1 MKLKNILFSLVAIVL
16 SFFAVT
22 AKAETTAPSY
32 YELDGS
38 NLHKIDVSYYLS
50 NSTIN
55 MEFKKTTDG
64 QIVYCTERS
73 KTFYTG
79 RAKYYL
85 IGEMD
90 QRIVYLFQN
99 GYPNK
104 TIFGNADKDY
114 LTTGLAVWYLINPN
128 DYSFQHFD
136 LEKGTYRGKDSDI
149 VREMAKLVNGANNY
163 KQAEPTIKL
172 NGNTNLTLSSDGKY
186 YVSSNLGITTTGNVK
201 DSYTVSLEGA
211 PSGTIITNVNGK
223 EQNTF
228 SKNEKF
234 IVKVPVSSIKGT
246 TLNFKVNAAAEGGI
260 AKVYEYKPSDS
271 RYQGTSGLYYD
282 YKNINTSL
290 ELKLNIVTEVQ
301 ISKIDA
307 TTNKELP
314 GAHLVV
320 KDANGKVIDEWTSTE
335 EVHVIKGLNPGKYT
349 LTETIAPEGYV
360 LSTETITFE
369 VKNDG
374 TVTKVVMKNY
384 LEDKPIPVSISKRDI
399 TTGEELPGAHLEL
412 KDETGEVIY
421 AWVSTNEPFIIKDGL
436 KPGKYTLSEMIAPEG
451 YELSTET
458 VTFVVKEDVPAAA
471 PAESCPA
478 CGSGAAI
485 AIQLFNRLQHR
496 WIAYRKICRSEQY
509 SKPVLA
515 IEPDEFF
522 FHLRLGQPFLCNA
535 GLQFLPLL
543 FQSFQPLLGGT
554 GQNAH
559 LDSVQ
564 HIGDAD
570 FRFLQLL
577 FVDGQ
582 IRAFLILQ
590 FHDFGNDG
598 IHGSVIF
605 HQLHGLVDHQIFQ
618 PLFPHGLFIAGLFL
632 LGCGTLVIGVHLPGV
647 ADTAFSEHQRSALT
661 AVQLGGEQI
670 GILCLMTGRGLFI
683 FCQLFLQSAHLQF
696 E

>member
-246 TLNFKVNAAAEGGI
+246 TLNFKVNATAEGGI

-314 GAHLVV
+314 GAHL
-320 KDANGKVIDEWTSTE
+320 
-335 EVHVIKGLNPGKYT
+335 
-349 LTETIAPEGYV
+349 
-360 LSTETITFE
+360 
-369 VKNDG
+369 
-374 TVTKVVMKNY
+374 
-384 LEDKPIPVSISKRDI
+384 
-399 TTGEELPGAHLEL
+399 EL

-458 VTFVVKEDVPAAA
+458 VTFVVKED
-471 PAESCPA
+471 
-478 CGSGAAI
+478 
-485 AIQLFNRLQHR
+485 
-496 WIAYRKICRSEQY
+496 
-509 SKPVLA
+509 
-515 IEPDEFF
+515 
-522 FHLRLGQPFLCNA
+522 
-535 GLQFLPLL
+535 
-543 FQSFQPLLGGT
+543 GT
-554 GQNAH
+554 
-559 LDSVQ
+559 
-564 HIGDAD
+564 
-570 FRFLQLL
+570 
-577 FVDGQ
+577 VDGE
-582 IRAFLILQ
+582 IIMYTTPETIVVPNTSTFKTITASL
-590 FHDFGNDG
+590 
-598 IHGSVIF
+598 
-605 HQLHGLVDHQIFQ
+605 
-618 PLFPHGLFIAGLFL
+618 
-632 LGCGTLVIGVHLPGV
+632 IGVIIIG
-647 ADTAFSEHQRSALT
+647 
-661 AVQLGGEQI
+661 LGSFMIYRNYKKNE
-670 GILCLMTGRGLFI
+670 
-683 FCQLFLQSAHLQF
+683 
-696 E
+696 EK

>member
-314 GAHLVV
+314 GAHL
-320 KDANGKVIDEWTSTE
+320 
-335 EVHVIKGLNPGKYT
+335 
-349 LTETIAPEGYV
+349 
-360 LSTETITFE
+360 
-369 VKNDG
+369 
-374 TVTKVVMKNY
+374 
-384 LEDKPIPVSISKRDI
+384 
-399 TTGEELPGAHLEL
+399 EL

-458 VTFVVKEDVPAAA
+458 VTFVVKED
-471 PAESCPA
+471 
-478 CGSGAAI
+478 
-485 AIQLFNRLQHR
+485 
-496 WIAYRKICRSEQY
+496 
-509 SKPVLA
+509 
-515 IEPDEFF
+515 
-522 FHLRLGQPFLCNA
+522 
-535 GLQFLPLL
+535 
-543 FQSFQPLLGGT
+543 GT
-554 GQNAH
+554 
-559 LDSVQ
+559 
-564 HIGDAD
+564 
-570 FRFLQLL
+570 
-577 FVDGQ
+577 VDGE
-582 IRAFLILQ
+582 IIMYNKPETIEVPNTSSFKTITASL
-590 FHDFGNDG
+590 
-598 IHGSVIF
+598 
-605 HQLHGLVDHQIFQ
+605 
-618 PLFPHGLFIAGLFL
+618 
-632 LGCGTLVIGVHLPGV
+632 IGVIIIG
-647 ADTAFSEHQRSALT
+647 
-661 AVQLGGEQI
+661 LGSFMIYRNYKKNE
-670 GILCLMTGRGLFI
+670 
-683 FCQLFLQSAHLQF
+683 
-696 E
+696 EK

>member
-246 TLNFKVNAAAEGGI
+246 TLNFKVNATAEGGI

-314 GAHLVV
+314 GAHL
-320 KDANGKVIDEWTSTE
+320 
-335 EVHVIKGLNPGKYT
+335 
-349 LTETIAPEGYV
+349 
-360 LSTETITFE
+360 
-369 VKNDG
+369 
-374 TVTKVVMKNY
+374 
-384 LEDKPIPVSISKRDI
+384 
-399 TTGEELPGAHLEL
+399 EL

-436 KPGKYTLSEMIAPEG
+436 KPVKYTLSEMIAPEG

-458 VTFVVKEDVPAAA
+458 VTFVVKED
-471 PAESCPA
+471 
-478 CGSGAAI
+478 
-485 AIQLFNRLQHR
+485 
-496 WIAYRKICRSEQY
+496 
-509 SKPVLA
+509 
-515 IEPDEFF
+515 
-522 FHLRLGQPFLCNA
+522 
-535 GLQFLPLL
+535 
-543 FQSFQPLLGGT
+543 GT
-554 GQNAH
+554 
-559 LDSVQ
+559 
-564 HIGDAD
+564 
-570 FRFLQLL
+570 
-577 FVDGQ
+577 VDGE
-582 IRAFLILQ
+582 IIMYNKPETIEVPNTSSFKTITASL
-590 FHDFGNDG
+590 
-598 IHGSVIF
+598 
-605 HQLHGLVDHQIFQ
+605 
-618 PLFPHGLFIAGLFL
+618 
-632 LGCGTLVIGVHLPGV
+632 IGVIIIG
-647 ADTAFSEHQRSALT
+647 
-661 AVQLGGEQI
+661 LGSFMIYRNYKKNE
-670 GILCLMTGRGLFI
+670 
-683 FCQLFLQSAHLQF
+683 
-696 E
+696 EK

>member
-1 MKLKNILFSLVAIVL
+1 
-16 SFFAVT
+16 
-22 AKAETTAPSY
+22 
-32 YELDGS
+32 
-38 NLHKIDVSYYLS
+38 
-50 NSTIN
+50 
-55 MEFKKTTDG
+55 
-64 QIVYCTERS
+64 
-73 KTFYTG
+73 
-79 RAKYYL
+79 
-85 IGEMD
+85 
-90 QRIVYLFQN
+90 
-99 GYPNK
+99 
-104 TIFGNADKDY
+104 
-114 LTTGLAVWYLINPN
+114 
-128 DYSFQHFD
+128 
-136 LEKGTYRGKDSDI
+136 
-149 VREMAKLVNGANNY
+149 MAKLVNGANNY

-335 EVHVIKGLNPGKYT
+335 EVHVIKVLNPGKYT

-458 VTFVVKEDVPAAA
+458 VTFVVKED
-471 PAESCPA
+471 
-478 CGSGAAI
+478 
-485 AIQLFNRLQHR
+485 
-496 WIAYRKICRSEQY
+496 
-509 SKPVLA
+509 
-515 IEPDEFF
+515 
-522 FHLRLGQPFLCNA
+522 
-535 GLQFLPLL
+535 
-543 FQSFQPLLGGT
+543 GT
-554 GQNAH
+554 
-559 LDSVQ
+559 
-564 HIGDAD
+564 
-570 FRFLQLL
+570 
-577 FVDGQ
+577 VDGE
-582 IRAFLILQ
+582 IIMYNKPETIEVPNTSSFKTITASL
-590 FHDFGNDG
+590 
-598 IHGSVIF
+598 
-605 HQLHGLVDHQIFQ
+605 
-618 PLFPHGLFIAGLFL
+618 
-632 LGCGTLVIGVHLPGV
+632 IGVIIIG
-647 ADTAFSEHQRSALT
+647 
-661 AVQLGGEQI
+661 LGSFMIYRNYKKNE
-670 GILCLMTGRGLFI
+670 
-683 FCQLFLQSAHLQF
+683 
-696 E
+696 EK

>member
-55 MEFKKTTDG
+55 MVFKKTTDG

-73 KTFYTG
+73 KMFYTG

-90 QRIVYLFQN
+90 QRFVYLFQN

-211 PSGTIITNVNGK
+211 PNGTIITNVNGK

-246 TLNFKVNAAAEGGI
+246 TLNFKVNATAEGGI

-307 TTNKELP
+307 TTSKELP

-320 KDANGKVIDEWTSTE
+320 KDANGKVVEEWTSTE
-335 EVHVIKGLNPGKYT
+335 EVHVIKGLKPGKYT

-369 VKNDG
+369 VKSDG

-384 LEDKPIPVSISKRDI
+384 LEDKPVPVSISKRDI

-436 KPGKYTLSEMIAPEG
+436 KPGKYTLSETIAPEG

-458 VTFVVKEDVPAAA
+458 VTFTVKD
-471 PAESCPA
+471 
-478 CGSGAAI
+478 
-485 AIQLFNRLQHR
+485 
-496 WIAYRKICRSEQY
+496 
-509 SKPVLA
+509 
-515 IEPDEFF
+515 D
-522 FHLRLGQPFLCNA
+522 
-535 GLQFLPLL
+535 
-543 FQSFQPLLGGT
+543 GT
-554 GQNAH
+554 
-559 LDSVQ
+559 
-564 HIGDAD
+564 
-570 FRFLQLL
+570 
-577 FVDGQ
+577 VDGE
-582 IRAFLILQ
+582 IIMYNKPETIEVPNTSSFKTITASL
-590 FHDFGNDG
+590 
-598 IHGSVIF
+598 
-605 HQLHGLVDHQIFQ
+605 
-618 PLFPHGLFIAGLFL
+618 
-632 LGCGTLVIGVHLPGV
+632 IGVIITG
-647 ADTAFSEHQRSALT
+647 
-661 AVQLGGEQI
+661 LGSFMIYRNYKKNE
-670 GILCLMTGRGLFI
+670 
-683 FCQLFLQSAHLQF
+683 
-696 E
+696 EK

>member
-246 TLNFKVNAAAEGGI
+246 TLNFKVNATAEGGI

-458 VTFVVKEDVPAAA
+458 VTFVVKED
-471 PAESCPA
+471 
-478 CGSGAAI
+478 
-485 AIQLFNRLQHR
+485 
-496 WIAYRKICRSEQY
+496 
-509 SKPVLA
+509 
-515 IEPDEFF
+515 
-522 FHLRLGQPFLCNA
+522 
-535 GLQFLPLL
+535 
-543 FQSFQPLLGGT
+543 GT
-554 GQNAH
+554 
-559 LDSVQ
+559 
-564 HIGDAD
+564 
-570 FRFLQLL
+570 
-577 FVDGQ
+577 VDGE
-582 IRAFLILQ
+582 IIMYNKPETIEVPNTSSFKTITASL
-590 FHDFGNDG
+590 
-598 IHGSVIF
+598 
-605 HQLHGLVDHQIFQ
+605 
-618 PLFPHGLFIAGLFL
+618 
-632 LGCGTLVIGVHLPGV
+632 IGVIIIG
-647 ADTAFSEHQRSALT
+647 
-661 AVQLGGEQI
+661 LGSFMIYRNYKKNE
-670 GILCLMTGRGLFI
+670 
-683 FCQLFLQSAHLQF
+683 
-696 E
+696 EN

>member
-314 GAHLVV
+314 GAHL
-320 KDANGKVIDEWTSTE
+320 
-335 EVHVIKGLNPGKYT
+335 
-349 LTETIAPEGYV
+349 
-360 LSTETITFE
+360 
-369 VKNDG
+369 
-374 TVTKVVMKNY
+374 
-384 LEDKPIPVSISKRDI
+384 
-399 TTGEELPGAHLEL
+399 EL
-412 KDETGEVIY
+412 KDENGEVIY

-458 VTFVVKEDVPAAA
+458 VTFVVKED
-471 PAESCPA
+471 
-478 CGSGAAI
+478 
-485 AIQLFNRLQHR
+485 
-496 WIAYRKICRSEQY
+496 
-509 SKPVLA
+509 
-515 IEPDEFF
+515 
-522 FHLRLGQPFLCNA
+522 
-535 GLQFLPLL
+535 
-543 FQSFQPLLGGT
+543 GT
-554 GQNAH
+554 
-559 LDSVQ
+559 
-564 HIGDAD
+564 
-570 FRFLQLL
+570 
-577 FVDGQ
+577 VDGE
-582 IRAFLILQ
+582 IIMYNKPETIEVPNTSSFKTITASL
-590 FHDFGNDG
+590 
-598 IHGSVIF
+598 
-605 HQLHGLVDHQIFQ
+605 
-618 PLFPHGLFIAGLFL
+618 
-632 LGCGTLVIGVHLPGV
+632 IGVIIIG
-647 ADTAFSEHQRSALT
+647 
-661 AVQLGGEQI
+661 LGSFMIYRNYKKNE
-670 GILCLMTGRGLFI
+670 
-683 FCQLFLQSAHLQF
+683 
-696 E
+696 EK

>member
-1 MKLKNILFSLVAIVL
+1 MKFKNILFTLLVALVAVL
-16 SFFAVT
+16 GVT
-22 AKAETTAPSY
+22 VNAESTAPGSY
-32 YELDGS
+32 TVRFRDLHRLSGANYFSGMNYHFYYKVNSDG
-38 NLHKIDVSYYLS
+38 KIIYCMQRKKEIVDGTETYYLS
-50 NSTIN
+50 
-55 MEFKKTTDG
+55 EELD
-64 QIVYCTERS
+64 
-73 KTFYTG
+73 
-79 RAKYYL
+79 AKYAYVM
-85 IGEMD
+85 E
-90 QRIVYLFQN
+90 N

-412 KDETGEVIY
+412 KDENGEVIY

-458 VTFVVKEDVPAAA
+458 VTFVVKED
-471 PAESCPA
+471 
-478 CGSGAAI
+478 
-485 AIQLFNRLQHR
+485 
-496 WIAYRKICRSEQY
+496 
-509 SKPVLA
+509 
-515 IEPDEFF
+515 
-522 FHLRLGQPFLCNA
+522 
-535 GLQFLPLL
+535 
-543 FQSFQPLLGGT
+543 GT
-554 GQNAH
+554 
-559 LDSVQ
+559 
-564 HIGDAD
+564 
-570 FRFLQLL
+570 
-577 FVDGQ
+577 VDGE
-582 IRAFLILQ
+582 IIMYNKPETIEVPNTSSFKTITASL
-590 FHDFGNDG
+590 
-598 IHGSVIF
+598 
-605 HQLHGLVDHQIFQ
+605 
-618 PLFPHGLFIAGLFL
+618 
-632 LGCGTLVIGVHLPGV
+632 IGVIIIG
-647 ADTAFSEHQRSALT
+647 
-661 AVQLGGEQI
+661 LGSFMIYRNYKKNE
-670 GILCLMTGRGLFI
+670 
-683 FCQLFLQSAHLQF
+683 
-696 E
+696 EK

>member
-1 MKLKNILFSLVAIVL
+1 MKLKNILFSLMAIVL

-246 TLNFKVNAAAEGGI
+246 TLNFKVNATAEGGI

-314 GAHLVV
+314 GAHL
-320 KDANGKVIDEWTSTE
+320 
-335 EVHVIKGLNPGKYT
+335 
-349 LTETIAPEGYV
+349 
-360 LSTETITFE
+360 
-369 VKNDG
+369 
-374 TVTKVVMKNY
+374 
-384 LEDKPIPVSISKRDI
+384 
-399 TTGEELPGAHLEL
+399 EL

-458 VTFVVKEDVPAAA
+458 VTFVVKED
-471 PAESCPA
+471 
-478 CGSGAAI
+478 
-485 AIQLFNRLQHR
+485 
-496 WIAYRKICRSEQY
+496 
-509 SKPVLA
+509 
-515 IEPDEFF
+515 
-522 FHLRLGQPFLCNA
+522 
-535 GLQFLPLL
+535 
-543 FQSFQPLLGGT
+543 GT
-554 GQNAH
+554 
-559 LDSVQ
+559 
-564 HIGDAD
+564 
-570 FRFLQLL
+570 
-577 FVDGQ
+577 VDGE
-582 IRAFLILQ
+582 IIMYNKPETIEVPNTSSFKTITASL
-590 FHDFGNDG
+590 
-598 IHGSVIF
+598 
-605 HQLHGLVDHQIFQ
+605 
-618 PLFPHGLFIAGLFL
+618 
-632 LGCGTLVIGVHLPGV
+632 IGVIIIG
-647 ADTAFSEHQRSALT
+647 
-661 AVQLGGEQI
+661 LGSFMIYRNYKKNE
-670 GILCLMTGRGLFI
+670 
-683 FCQLFLQSAHLQF
+683 
-696 E
+696 EK